1 MKPMSLVTPEA
12 VAKEYG
18 GNKNKIRE
26 ATLMGLLD
34 PTVALMAGMHID
46 KMRAAAAAEQ
56 KQNTTVVEDTF
67 GLGGLQPSAA
77 PTAPPAQAAPAQGL
91 PAAQMAMAPQGQP
104 MMRSSGVEAL
114 PAGDVGNYAGG
125 GIVAFARGGDLPE
138 GDLTEDDIRRM
149 TPPHEYVQGRGFS
162 SPETFAVPMG
172 TDMEQRQIFDPFSMG
187 ATTPRERLA
196 AQLAFPPSEIG
207 KVAKAPT
214 PNMEVPSR
222 TGKSRNRLIDPEFR
236 TSDTAKLAKAKLDIL
251 QGELANQ
258 QQALA
263 IAKAPDEKARAE
275 ANIKEIQREIS
286 IASKG
291 SKAAP
296 SAPTPDSP
304 RDKAIYDEKTRPE
317 DFVGQ
322 ARRIAEGV
330 YPASERPTELTVDT
344 AFEQSQKFLDK
355 AGVDLNV
362 FKKQR
367 EDIAEERR
375 GYEKDKKQAGA
386 FRILEA
392 AAGILSGESQYGMV
406 NIGKGLTPAVQGLAS
421 DVKEFQK
428 NERALRAAERQLAAD
443 EQKFN
448 ITRASDAQT
457 QMLKSMDRVDAYNKN
472 KANLVGDITKSF
484 ISTQGSKEVAEVY
497 TKGYERLEGMRQEA
511 PPDVVKLADRLKK
524 DMPNHSER
532 ERIEAAAKILRPER
546 TMGATIGAVSKARQ
560 DASAVFQNMLQ
571 LDPTTKALK
580 KKADAG
586 DAEAKRQL
594 AAIENDLF
602 EKELGKLD
610 LGVPGAFDRPSSG
623 GGAGTP
629 GGEAKPGQFSVTAP
643 NGKVYNF
650 PTKDQ
655 ADAFKAQIGG

>member
-125 GIVAFARGGDLPE
+125 GIVAFGDGGDVPGYNG
-138 GDLTEDDIRRM
+138 GDESL
-149 TPPHEYVQGRGFS
+149 V
-162 SPETFAVPMG
+162 
-172 TDMEQRQIFDPFSMG
+172 FDPFSMG
-187 ATTPRERLA
+187 ATTPRDRLA

-207 KVAKAPT
+207 MAAKAPT

-236 TSDTAKLAKAKLDIL
+236 TSDPAKLAKAKLDIL

-275 ANIKEIQREIS
+275 ANIREIQREIS

-291 SKAAP
+291 AKAAP
-296 SAPTPDSP
+296 SAAKPDSGIVQLPPDDP
-304 RDKAIYDEKTRPE
+304 RAKALYDERMRRDAGVKELPQ

-428 NERALRAAERQLAAD
+428 NERALRAAERQLSAD

-457 QMLKSMDRVDAYNKN
+457 QMMKSMDRVDKYNQN
-472 KANLVGDITKSF
+472 KAGLIGDITKSLVQ
-484 ISTQGSKEVAEVY
+484 TQGSKDVAKMY
-497 TKGYERLEGMRQEA
+497 TEGYKELEGMRQEA

-524 DMPNHSER
+524 DMPNHSEK

-546 TMGATIGAVSKARQ
+546 TAGATIGAVSKARQ
-560 DASAVFQNMLQ
+560 DASAIFQNMLQ

-629 GGEAKPGQFSVTAP
+629 GGAAKPGQFSVTAP